1 MGALRNERTVR
12 SRRPVCLGARRRNA
26 CPSGPCL
33 CTGAWPDIAR
43 LPAGGSACR
52 HARSRDKRRR
62 QPPFRSCGIPAKRR
76 TIRLSAASLLEAVV
90 ASVVLLI
97 VFAAS
102 LETVVRLTA
111 GPSDGIVCAEADY
124 RAACTASEIRRGAFS
139 EGTTEH
145 SYGWGTLTVL
155 IEPYASCPAL
165 WQATLTVKIAGGRK
179 RMEYRYLVD
188 PDGFDRN
195 TIIDEV
201 RTILKNAEKE

>member
-12 SRRPVCLGARRRNA
+12 GRRPVCLGARRRNA

-33 CTGAWPDIAR
+33 CTGAWPNIAR
-43 LPAGGSACR
+43 LPDGGSACR
-52 HARSRDKRRR
+52 LLSPERSCYAQSRDKSRR

-76 TIRLSAASLLEAVV
+76 TIRLPAASLLEAVV

-124 RAACTASEIRRGAFS
+124 RAAYTASEIRQGAFS
-139 EGTTEH
+139 EGKTEL

-155 IEPYASCPAL
+155 IEPYASCPTL
-165 WQATLTVKIAGGRK
+165 W
-179 RMEYRYLVD
+179 
-188 PDGFDRN
+188 
-195 TIIDEV
+195 
-201 RTILKNAEKE
+201 

>member
-33 CTGAWPDIAR
+33 CTGAWPNIAR
-43 LPAGGSACR
+43 LPDGGSACRLLSPERSR
-52 HARSRDKRRR
+52 HARSRDKSRR

-76 TIRLSAASLLEAVV
+76 TIRLPAASLLEAVV

-102 LETVVRLTA
+102 METVVRLTA
-111 GPSDGIVCAEADY
+111 TPSEDVACVDADY
-124 RAACTASEIRRGAFS
+124 RAACTASEIRQGAFS
-139 EGTTEH
+139 EGTTER
-145 SYGWGTLTVL
+145 SYGWGTLRVR
-155 IEPYASCPAL
+155 IEPYASCPTL

-195 TIIDEV
+195 PIIDNE
-201 RTILKNAEKE
+201 

>member
-12 SRRPVCLGARRRNA
+12 SRRPVCLGARQWSA
-26 CPSGPCL
+26 CSSGSCP
-33 CTGAWPDIAR
+33 CTGAIPDMAR
-43 LPAGGSACR
+43 PSGSGSACRLPFPERSR

-62 QPPFRSCGIPAKRR
+62 QPPYRSCGIPAKRQS
-76 TIRLSAASLLEAVV
+76 IRLPAASLLEAIV

-102 LETVVRLTA
+102 METVVRLTA
-111 GPSDGIVCAEADY
+111 TPSEDVACVDADY

-139 EGTTEH
+139 EGTTER
-145 SYGWGTLTVL
+145 SYGWGTLTVR
-155 IEPYASCPAL
+155 IEPYASCPTL

-188 PDGFDRN
+188 PDGFDRK
-195 TIIDEV
+195 TIIGNE
-201 RTILKNAEKE
+201 

>member
-12 SRRPVCLGARRRNA
+12 DRRPVCLGARQWSA
-26 CPSGPCL
+26 CSSGSCL
-33 CTGAWPDIAR
+33 CTRAWPNIAR
-43 LPAGGSACR
+43 LSDGGSACRLPFPERSR
-52 HARSRDKRRR
+52 HARSRDERRR
-62 QPPFRSCGIPAKRR
+62 QPPYRSCGIPAKRQS
-76 TIRLSAASLLEAVV
+76 IRLPAASLLEAIV

-102 LETVVRLTA
+102 METVVRLTA
-111 GPSDGIVCAEADY
+111 TPSEDVACVDADY

-139 EGTTEH
+139 EGTTER
-145 SYGWGTLTVL
+145 SYGWGTLRVR
-155 IEPYASCPAL
+155 IEPYASCPTL

-195 TIIDEV
+195 TIIGNE
-201 RTILKNAEKE
+201 

>member
-1 MGALRNERTVR
+1 MGGDGLLEKGGGMGA
-12 SRRPVCLGARRRNA
+12 
-26 CPSGPCL
+26 
-33 CTGAWPDIAR
+33 IKR
-43 LPAGGSACR
+43 LP
-52 HARSRDKRRR
+52 
-62 QPPFRSCGIPAKRR
+62 
-76 TIRLSAASLLEAVV
+76 AASLLEAIV

-111 GPSDGIVCAEADY
+111 TPSEGMACVDADY
-124 RAACTASEIRRGAFS
+124 RAACTASEIRQGAFS
-139 EGTTEH
+139 EGTTER

-188 PDGFDRN
+188 PESFNRVP
-195 TIIDEV
+195 I
-201 RTILKNAEKE
+201 REKRP

>member
-12 SRRPVCLGARRRNA
+12 NRQPVYLGARRRNA

-33 CTGAWPDIAR
+33 CTGAWPNIAR
-43 LPAGGSACR
+43 LP
-52 HARSRDKRRR
+52 
-62 QPPFRSCGIPAKRR
+62 
-76 TIRLSAASLLEAVV
+76 AASLLEAVV

-111 GPSDGIVCAEADY
+111 GPSDGIICAEADY

-139 EGTTEH
+139 EGKTER

-195 TIIDEV
+195 TIIDNE
-201 RTILKNAEKE
+201 

>member
-1 MGALRNERTVR
+1 MGA
-12 SRRPVCLGARRRNA
+12 
-26 CPSGPCL
+26 
-33 CTGAWPDIAR
+33 IKR
-43 LPAGGSACR
+43 LP
-52 HARSRDKRRR
+52 
-62 QPPFRSCGIPAKRR
+62 
-76 TIRLSAASLLEAVV
+76 AASLLEAVV

-139 EGTTEH
+139 EGKTER

-165 WQATLTVKIAGGRK
+165 WQATLTVKITGGRK

-195 TIIDEV
+195 TIIDNE
-201 RTILKNAEKE
+201 

>member
-1 MGALRNERTVR
+1 MSARPVHVCVQGHGRILLACPTAEAPAASCPPSVPATHGAGIRDGD
-12 SRRPVCLGARRRNA
+12 SRRTAHAAVRQN
-26 CPSGPCL
+26 
-33 CTGAWPDIAR
+33 
-43 LPAGGSACR
+43 GS
-52 HARSRDKRRR
+52 RSAF
-62 QPPFRSCGIPAKRR
+62 P
-76 TIRLSAASLLEAVV
+76 AASLLEAVV

-139 EGTTEH
+139 EGKTER

-179 RMEYRYLVD
+179 RMEYRYLVG

-195 TIIDEV
+195 TIIGNE
-201 RTILKNAEKE
+201 

>member
-33 CTGAWPDIAR
+33 CTEAWPNIAR
-43 LPAGGSACR
+43 LP
-52 HARSRDKRRR
+52 
-62 QPPFRSCGIPAKRR
+62 
-76 TIRLSAASLLEAVV
+76 AASLLEAVV

-111 GPSDGIVCAEADY
+111 TPSEDVACVDADY
-124 RAACTASEIRRGAFS
+124 RAACTASEIRQGAFS
-139 EGTTEH
+139 EGTTER
-145 SYGWGTLTVL
+145 SYGWGTLRVR
-155 IEPYASCPAL
+155 IEPYASCPTL

-195 TIIDEV
+195 PIIDNE
-201 RTILKNAEKE
+201 

>member
-12 SRRPVCLGARRRNA
+12 NRRPVCLGARRRNVR
-26 CPSGPCL
+26 PSGPCL

-43 LPAGGSACR
+43 LPDGGSACR
-52 HARSRDKRRR
+52 LLSPERSCYARSRDKRRR
-62 QPPFRSCGIPAKRR
+62 QPPYRSCGSPAKRQS
-76 TIRLSAASLLEAVV
+76 IRLPAASLLEAVV

-139 EGTTEH
+139 EGIIE
-145 SYGWGTLTVL
+145 GLEGTAYTL
-155 IEPYASCPAL
+155 IAYSKAL
-165 WQATLTVKIAGGRK
+165 KQKVR
-179 RMEYRYLVD
+179 LVIWVM
-188 PDGFDRN
+188 PNGKHKLFFS
-195 TIIDEV
+195 T
-201 RTILKNAEKE
+201 

>member
-12 SRRPVCLGARRRNA
+12 GRRPVYLGARRRNV

-33 CTGAWPDIAR
+33 CTGAWPNIAR
-43 LPAGGSACR
+43 LPDGGSACCLPFPERSR

-62 QPPFRSCGIPAKRR
+62 QPPYRSCGSPAKRQS
-76 TIRLSAASLLEAVV
+76 IRLLAASLLEAVV

-111 GPSDGIVCAEADY
+111 TPSEGMACVDADY
-124 RAACTASEIRRGAFS
+124 RAACTASEIRQGAFS
-139 EGTTEH
+139 EGTTER

-165 WQATLTVKIAGGRK
+165 WQATLTVKITGGRK

-188 PDGFDRN
+188 PDGFDSN
-195 TIIDEV
+195 TIIANE
-201 RTILKNAEKE
+201 

>member
-12 SRRPVCLGARRRNA
+12 GRRPVCLGARRRNA

-33 CTGAWPDIAR
+33 CTGAWPNIAR
-43 LPAGGSACR
+43 LPDGGSACRLPFPERSR
-52 HARSRDKRRR
+52 HARSRDERRR
-62 QPPFRSCGIPAKRR
+62 QQPFRSCGIPAKRR

-111 GPSDGIVCAEADY
+111 TPSEDVACVDADY
-124 RAACTASEIRRGAFS
+124 RAACIASEIRQGAFS
-139 EGTTEH
+139 EGTTELT
-145 SYGWGTLTVL
+145 YGWGTLAVR
-155 IEPYASCPAL
+155 IEPYAPCPTL

-188 PDGFDRN
+188 PESFNRVP
-195 TIIDEV
+195 I
-201 RTILKNAEKE
+201 REKRP

>member
-12 SRRPVCLGARRRNA
+12 NRQPVYLGARRRNV

-33 CTGAWPDIAR
+33 CTEAWPNIAR
-43 LPAGGSACR
+43 LP
-52 HARSRDKRRR
+52 
-62 QPPFRSCGIPAKRR
+62 
-76 TIRLSAASLLEAVV
+76 AASLLEAVV

-111 GPSDGIVCAEADY
+111 TPSEGMACVDADY
-124 RAACTASEIRRGAFS
+124 RAACTASEIRQGAFS
-139 EGTTEH
+139 EGTTER

-188 PDGFDRN
+188 PESFNRVP
-195 TIIDEV
+195 I
-201 RTILKNAEKE
+201 REKRP

>member
-43 LPAGGSACR
+43 LPDGGSACRLLSPERSR

-97 VFAAS
+97 VF
-102 LETVVRLTA
+102 RLTA

>member
-1 MGALRNERTVR
+1 MGA
-12 SRRPVCLGARRRNA
+12 
-26 CPSGPCL
+26 
-33 CTGAWPDIAR
+33 IKR
-43 LPAGGSACR
+43 LP
-52 HARSRDKRRR
+52 
-62 QPPFRSCGIPAKRR
+62 
-76 TIRLSAASLLEAVV
+76 AASLLEAIV

-111 GPSDGIVCAEADY
+111 TPSEGMACVDADY
-124 RAACTASEIRRGAFS
+124 RAACIASEIRQGNFG
-139 EGTTEH
+139 EGTTKLT
-145 SYGWGTLTVL
+145 YGWGTLTVL

>member
-1 MGALRNERTVR
+1 MGAL
-12 SRRPVCLGARRRNA
+12 
-26 CPSGPCL
+26 
-33 CTGAWPDIAR
+33 
-43 LPAGGSACR
+43 
-52 HARSRDKRRR
+52 K
-62 QPPFRSCGIPAKRR
+62 
-76 TIRLSAASLLEAVV
+76 RLSAASLLEAVV

-102 LETVVRLTA
+102 METVVRLTA
-111 GPSDGIVCAEADY
+111 TPSEDVACVDADY
-124 RAACTASEIRRGAFS
+124 RAACTANEIRQGAFS
-139 EGTTEH
+139 EGTTEL

-195 TIIDEV
+195 TIIGNE
-201 RTILKNAEKE
+201 

>member
-12 SRRPVCLGARRRNA
+12 GRRPVYLGARRRNV

-33 CTGAWPDIAR
+33 CTGAWPNIAR
-43 LPAGGSACR
+43 LPDGGSACCLPFPERSR
-52 HARSRDKRRR
+52 HARSRDKSRR

-76 TIRLSAASLLEAVV
+76 TIRLPAASLLEAVV

-124 RAACTASEIRRGAFS
+124 RAACTVSEIRQGAFS
-139 EGTTEH
+139 EGKTER
-145 SYGWGTLTVL
+145 SYGWGTRSRISFRIV
-155 IEPYASCPAL
+155 
-165 WQATLTVKIAGGRK
+165 QQ
-179 RMEYRYLVD
+179 VD
-188 PDGFDRN
+188 
-195 TIIDEV
+195 T
-201 RTILKNAEKE
+201 